1 MEKENL
7 DKVLAMIKGIE
18 KKNLEF
24 ERYLSNLKILS
35 RNSLLKEIISD
46 IIENNKSFQIIQL
59 EDEGICLAKEDLEQ
73 VSNGNYIEELISKI
87 QNEPSKKIFILREYL
102 SKLEEISES
111 DLNVILK
118 SLTNINLEDLN
129 RELLNLTKVFKIKDT
144 K

>member
-18 KKNLEF
+18 KKNVEF
-24 ERYLSNLKILS
+24 ERYLSNLKIIS

-46 IIENNKSFQIIQL
+46 IIESNKSFQIIQL

-73 VSNGNYIEELISKI
+73 ISNGNYIEELISKI
-87 QNEPSKKIFILREYL
+87 QNEPSKKIFHLREYL
-102 SKLEEISES
+102 SKLEGISES
-111 DLNVILK
+111 DLNIILK

-129 RELLNLTKVFKIKDT
+129 RELLNLTKIFKIKDT

>member
-46 IIENNKSFQIIQL
+46 IIESNKSFQRIQL
-59 EDEGICLAKEDLEQ
+59 DDEGICLAKEDLEQ
-73 VSNGNYIEELISKI
+73 ISNGNYIEELISKI

-102 SKLEEISES
+102 SKLEGISES
-111 DLNVILK
+111 DLNIILK

-129 RELLNLTKVFKIKDT
+129 RELLNLTKIFKIKDT